1 MNTNLK
7 KCELC
12 ELETTSL
19 CFQCNMYLCDSCFK
33 YIHEKKAKN
42 NHKKE
47 KIDNYISI
55 DIKCPIHPEERICLF
70 CSNEKGKLLLYYFY
84 FNYRIMLFNVLL

>member
-1 MNTNLK
+1 MKDNFK

-12 ELETTSL
+12 GVDAISL

-33 YIHEKKAKN
+33 LIHEKKLKSQ
-42 NHKKE
+42 HRKE

-55 DIKCPIHPEERICLF
+55 DIKCPTHPEERLSLF
-70 CSNEKGKLLLYYFY
+70 CSNEKGK
-84 FNYRIMLFNVLL
+84 